1 MSSAKIPLEVL
12 KIENPCA
19 ADWGEMR
26 GDERTRFC
34 LGCRK
39 HVHNLSAMSRD
50 EAERLICESAL
61 NLCIR
66 MTFDSVGAVVTVDY
80 AGDERRQRR
89 RGWRFWTGV
98 GLLGALLSGGLRA
111 YWAGPRSLPTTV
123 LGDMRPFPTTL
134 PATAPTT
141 VPSPAAPDEATSA
154 RTNSI

>member
-1 MSSAKIPLEVL
+1 MSYAKIPLEVL
-12 KIENPCA
+12 KIEDPCLV
-19 ADWGEMR
+19 DWGEMR

-34 LGCRK
+34 HGCRK
-39 HVHNLSAMSRD
+39 QVHNLSAMSRD
-50 EAERLICESAL
+50 EAERLVCQSAG

-80 AGDERRQRR
+80 AGNERRQRR

-111 YWAGPRSLPTTV
+111 YWTGPRSLPTTV
-123 LGDMRPFPTTL
+123 LGDMCPFPTTL

-141 VPSPAAPDEATSA
+141 VPSAAASGKSASATSDP
-154 RTNSI
+154 I